1 MPIYLDVH
9 RLGNMT
15 EEQIKQAQK
24 APKDEFGITRK
35 NMLYNQEVN
44 LLYSILD
51 APNKDA
57 VVKHH
62 QKAGLKCEVITEVK
76 TTT

>member
-1 MPIYLDVH
+1 
-9 RLGNMT
+9 MT

-24 APKDEFGITRK
+24 APKDEFGITHR

-44 LLYSILD
+44 RFYCILD

-62 QKAGLKCEVITEVK
+62 QKAGLKCEVIIEVK
-76 TTT
+76 TTA